1 MPSPYG
7 SIDAVRELLQAT
19 ENDAW
24 DVAATNRA
32 TTLLTVVS
40 DRIEFETGKRFGV
53 NPLTVQSFAVDAFT
67 PNRLL
72 FLPLGLRSLTSIT
85 QGAAWGGATWAGGTL
100 LATTEYRLTGLPV
113 SGAYQTVLNISGLW
127 SGQYLVSGTWENEE
141 VDVPAGIDY
150 LANYITAEIW
160 KKQSASPAG
169 FQGPDGATVPIRNV
183 FAEQEV
189 KDILSDYTLHA
200 RVLVL

>member
-7 SIDAVRELLQAT
+7 SIDAVKELLQAT
-19 ENDAW
+19 ENDGW
-24 DVAATNRA
+24 DVAASNRI

-53 NPLTVQSFAVDAFT
+53 SPLTTQSVVVDAFT

-85 QGAAWGGATWAGGTL
+85 QSATWSGSAWTGGAL
-100 LATTEYRLTGLPV
+100 VATTDYRLTGLPAH
-113 SGAYQTVLNISGLW
+113 GAYQTILRVNGVW
-127 SGQYLVSGTWENEE
+127 SGQYLISGTWENEE
-141 VDVPAGIDY
+141 TTVPAGIDY

-160 KKQSASPAG
+160 KKQGASSAG

-189 KDILSDYTLHA
+189 KDILKDYTLHA
-200 RVLVL
+200 HDLVL